1 MIARKRHQIS
11 VGATSAGPE
20 RSSFDMAQDER
31 RRVGPGADTRVR
43 SCVWATWTRRI
54 LCALCV
60 VWGTGSTASAA
71 VSDYLGKPVAS
82 VQFVLEGRDIIDP
95 SFAEIVE
102 TTVDEPLSMV
112 QVRES
117 IGHLF
122 SLGRFEDVS
131 VDASLDNG
139 RVALRYMLTPIH
151 PVTRIRFTGRTSAPG
166 FDAGALRRTIS
177 DRYGVTPPAGRAVDM
192 VRMLTDTLADRGYLR
207 ATVDPSIQVDHSP
220 ERATLSF
227 DIDLGPRTTI
237 GDVEIVGRPTISR
250 SEFLQR
256 LGIRPGAPY
265 QRAQLTTRIE
275 RYVEER
281 RRHGYYEA
289 KVSPAVRLTDGD
301 RVANLTVTVDP
312 GPLVRVVFA
321 GDSLPGDKRDEL
333 VPVAREGSV
342 DEDLLEDST
351 NRIEEYLRGL
361 GYRDAKAPHMRQT
374 SDAGLDI
381 TFTVARGPQY
391 RVSRLE
397 LTGNA
402 AVTTAELTP
411 ALRTRVGE
419 PFADSRLDADVAT
432 IEDVYRRR
440 GFATIRA
447 PSAAEPQR
455 TGNGSAQVPV
465 IVRII
470 VNEGARS
477 IVDSVAFEGNRSIDE
492 ATLRARIGVT
502 AGAPFVP
509 GQLRIDRDAL
519 QAAYNDRG
527 FESASVSPRTVFSP
541 DNTRVTVTY
550 ALQEGPQIF
559 VDHVLIIGNVRTSTE
574 TIEREL
580 QIAPGDPFGLQA
592 LNESQRRLSA
602 LGLFRR
608 VRLAQ
613 LRHGDDTKRDLL
625 VTVEE
630 APATTLGGGL
640 GAEGRM
646 RVVSGEDTGGVA
658 EQQFEVAP
666 RMFVEYGRR
675 NLFGR
680 NRSINLFASVSLHL
694 QNQDAFATGTRFTE
708 YRLLGTYREP
718 RLFNTAADG
727 LLTASL
733 EQQFRSSFSFRRNAV
748 TAQAARRLTQ
758 AVSITGAY
766 QIQRTE
772 LLETNVDPSLGPL
785 IARLFSTEPLRLSSF
800 GGALIR
806 DTRDD
811 TVNPTSGVYVSSS
824 GQLAALA
831 IGSQVGYVKS
841 FFTAQK
847 FHQLSGPRIVLAGS
861 ARLGLAAEF
870 DVLNPIP
877 EPERFFAGGDTTNR
891 GFALD
896 TLGVRH
902 SPPDPLTDTIDPNGF
917 PIGGNATVIL
927 NGELRVPLSG
937 ALSVV
942 SFFDTGNVF
951 QRVTGLSIAE
961 FRNAVGFGVRYK
973 SPFGPLRVDL
983 GFKTHVEAFP
993 CTADNPVAN
1002 CFESRS
1008 ALHISFG
1015 QAF

>member
-1 MIARKRHQIS
+1 
-11 VGATSAGPE
+11 
-20 RSSFDMAQDER
+20 MAQDER

-43 SCVWATWTRRI
+43 SCVSATWTRRI

>member
-1 MIARKRHQIS
+1 
-11 VGATSAGPE
+11 
-20 RSSFDMAQDER
+20 
-31 RRVGPGADTRVR
+31 
-43 SCVWATWTRRI
+43 
-54 LCALCV
+54 
-60 VWGTGSTASAA
+60 
-71 VSDYLGKPVAS
+71 VSDYIGKPVAS
-82 VQFVLEGRDIIDP
+82 VRFMLEGHEVTEP
-95 SFAEIVE
+95 TFAQIVE
-102 TTVDEPLSMV
+102 TTVEQPLSMV

-117 IGHLF
+117 IGQLF

-131 VDASLDNG
+131 VDASLENG
-139 RVALRYMLTPIH
+139 RVELRYMLTPIH
-151 PVTRIRFTGRTSAPG
+151 PVTRLRFTGRTSVPG
-166 FDAGALRRTIS
+166 FDAGALRSVIT
-177 DRYGVTPPAGRAVDM
+177 DRYGNTPPAGRTLDM
-192 VRMLTDTLADRGYLR
+192 VRMLTDALGERGYLHASVTPR
-207 ATVDPSIQVDHSP
+207 MQIDHGP
-220 ERATLSF
+220 ERATLTF
-227 DIDLGPRTTI
+227 DIDPGPRTTI
-237 GDVEIVGRPTISR
+237 GEVNVVGRPVVAQ

-256 LGIRPGAPY
+256 LGLTRGAPY
-265 QRAQLTTRIE
+265 QRERLNTRIE

-281 RRHGYYEA
+281 RRRGYYEA
-289 KVSPAVRLTDGD
+289 KVSPDVRLTDGD
-301 RVANLTVTVDP
+301 RVANVTVTVDA

-321 GDSLPGDKRDEL
+321 GDSLPTDKRAEL

-351 NRIEEYLRGL
+351 NRIEEYLRGM
-361 GYRDAKAPHMRQT
+361 GYRDAKAPHTRET
-374 SDAGLDI
+374 SDGQLDVA
-381 TFTVARGPQY
+381 FTVSRGPQY
-391 RVSRLE
+391 RVTRLE
-397 LTGNA
+397 LSGNT
-402 AVTTAELTP
+402 AVSTAEMTP

-419 PFADSRLDADVAT
+419 PFSDGRLDADVAT
-432 IEDVYRRR
+432 IEEAYRRR
-440 GFATIRA
+440 GFAAVRA

-455 TGNGSAQVPV
+455 TANASAQVPTV
-465 IVRII
+465 VRII

-477 IVDSVAFEGNRSIDE
+477 IVDSVAIEGNHEIDE
-492 ATLRARIGVT
+492 AALRSQVGLVT
-502 AGAPFVP
+502 GAPFVP
-509 GQLRIDRDAL
+509 AQLIADRNTI
-519 QAAYNDRG
+519 QAAYNDHG
-527 FESASVSPRTVFSP
+527 FQSAAVTPRTTFTEN
-541 DNTRVTVTY
+541 NTRVAVTY
-550 ALQEGPQIF
+550 VVQEGPQTF
-559 VDHVLIIGNVRTSTE
+559 VDHVLIVGNVRTSTE

-580 QIAPGDPFGLQA
+580 QIAPGDPFGLRA
-592 LNESQRRLSA
+592 LSESQRRLSA

-608 VRLAQ
+608 VRFAE

-630 APATTLGGGL
+630 APATTVGGGA
-640 GAEGRM
+640 GAEGKM
-646 RVVSGEDTGGVA
+646 RVVSNEETGGVA
-658 EQQFEVAP
+658 EQRFEVAP

-694 QNQDAFATGTRFTE
+694 QNQDAFATGGTRFTE

-727 LLTASL
+727 LLTASA
-733 EQQFRSSFSFRRNAV
+733 EQQFRSSFAYRRNAV
-748 TAQAARRLTQ
+748 TAQAARRLTPR
-758 AVSITGAY
+758 VSLTGAY

-800 GGALIR
+800 GASLVR
-806 DTRDD
+806 DSRDD
-811 TVNPTSGVYVSSS
+811 TVNPTTGVYLSSS

-831 IGSQVGYVKS
+831 IGSQVGYAKS

-847 FHQLSGPRIVLAGS
+847 FQKLSGANGIVLAGS

-870 DVLNPIP
+870 DVFNPIP

-902 SPPDPLTDTIDPNGF
+902 NPPDPLTDTIDPNGF

-927 NGELRVPLSG
+927 NGELRVPLTG
-937 ALSVV
+937 GLSVV

-951 QRVTGLSIAE
+951 QRVTGFSIAE

-983 GFKTHVEAFP
+983 GFKTHVEPFP
-993 CTADNPVAN
+993 CTADNPALN